1 MAGNNDNDEQHP
13 GGPAAVVPENQSG
26 AGGPGF
32 KLVPQAGPVPETYA
46 DGALGALSRGPIF
59 KMEFYS
65 AMGHDPESGDELWR
79 PCQRLV
85 LPVTAVPQMI
95 NILQRLL
102 QQMQE
107 AGVLSREEA
116 TPQDEKAP
124 A

>member
-1 MAGNNDNDEQHP
+1 MAGKKDDNEKLSDS
-13 GGPAAVVPENQSG
+13 PAAVVPESQPA

-59 KMEFYS
+59 KMEFFS
-65 AMGHDPESGDELWR
+65 AMGHDPETNEELWR

-95 NILQRLL
+95 NILQRLM

-107 AGVLSREEA
+107 AGVLSREA
-116 TPQDEKAP
+116 AAP
-124 A
+124 GEQAPE